1 VGDEARRER
10 LARNEV
16 SYRSVNE
23 AIQTGR
29 KDADGGHD
37 APRPYMCECGLLEC
51 NELVELTV
59 AEYEEV
65 RANPRRFFMVDGHE
79 LPEVEHVVD
88 RRGRYTIAEKNN
100 GEGRIAEENDPRSP
114 G

>member
-23 AIQTGR
+23 AIQAGR
-29 KDADGGHD
+29 KDDDGGRD
-37 APRPYMCECGLLEC
+37 RPRPYMCECGLLEC

-79 LPEVEHVVD
+79 LPEVEHVID
-88 RRGRYTIAEKNN
+88 RRARYTIAEKNN